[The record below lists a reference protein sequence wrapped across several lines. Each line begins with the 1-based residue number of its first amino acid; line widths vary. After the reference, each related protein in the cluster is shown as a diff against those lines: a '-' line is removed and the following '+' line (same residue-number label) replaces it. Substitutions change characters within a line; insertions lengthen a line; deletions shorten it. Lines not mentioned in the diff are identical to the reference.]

1 MTRNDVL
8 NDERIKRYSEGKAT
22 PEDTYQLQGLAH
34 IEPLY
39 AEALTL
45 FAPLTEG
52 EQSRILEHARL
63 QVQLTELKD
72 AVRAVGHAMFK
83 CARCDGWVTHWTE
96 GAEVCDKHAAERSRA
111 GYETREISFPEPVR
125 RLQALLEADEHK
137 GPADKP

>member
-1 MTRNDVL
+1 MTRNDIL
-8 NDERIKRYSEGKAT
+8 NDERIKRYSEGNPT
-22 PEDTYQLQGLAH
+22 PTDLAELRVLAET
-34 IEPLY
+34 EPLY
-39 AEALTL
+39 AEALEL
-45 FAPLTEG
+45 FAPWSDEKFA
-52 EQSRILEHARL
+52 RILEHARL
-63 QVQLTELKD
+63 QVQLAELKD

-96 GAEVCDKHAAERSRA
+96 GAEVCDKHAAERRRA